1 MCRFPERTIPACL
14 VRAAARDRDRV
25 FLRYL
30 EPTAPDAPA
39 REVTF
44 GGLRDLTARALA
56 WLEAVGVCAGDRVLL
71 LAENSPEWQAVAV
84 AAQTLRAEPAAL
96 FASLAALP
104 AQEIARRVSPRV
116 LFVSTEAQWQKLAPI
131 AEELARGGL
140 RAVLS
145 TAPLTGVPAG
155 VIALTAAAALA
166 EAALDRE
173 DFEARARAVAET
185 DPFLLLFT
193 SGTTGRQKGVRL
205 CQRAIVT
212 AIDGGAY
219 VTGTDEHDVGLH
231 LLPFGHIAGHDQYS
245 LALAQ
250 GHGLIMVARRDD
262 IPRGLALGPSYA
274 FSVPLIYDR
283 IRQQVVARI
292 DGMPRPLRWLL
303 LAALAAAGRV
313 AVDGA
318 TGPIARLLAL
328 LARAT
333 IRRKLM
339 AALGGRIRA
348 LFAGGAPVSE
358 PLFRFFEGLGVP
370 LVEMYGMTE
379 TAGLIALNQ
388 VDQPRRPGCAGRISP
403 DHDVRIAEDGELL
416 VRGPLLLSGFLE
428 PADADGTF
436 TDDGFLHTGDL
447 VRLAEDGGL
456 FVTGRKKHL
465 LVLSTGKKVAPEPVE
480 TAIAAAAPFE
490 GAVLIGEGRPFLSV
504 AVFVAREEL
513 ARIAARG
520 KDAAEELLPR
530 ARAALAAFSEHEKPK
545 QLLVIPGA
553 PMDHPSLVTP
563 TLKVRR
569 EALHA
574 FLGVAIANLY
584 ATM

>member
-1 MCRFPERTIPACL
+1 
-14 VRAAARDRDRV
+14 V
-25 FLRYL
+25 
-30 EPTAPDAPA
+30 
-39 REVTF
+39 
-44 GGLRDLTARALA
+44 
-56 WLEAVGVCAGDRVLL
+56 
-71 LAENSPEWQAVAV
+71 
-84 AAQTLRAEPAAL
+84 
-96 FASLAALP
+96 
-104 AQEIARRVSPRV
+104 
-116 LFVSTEAQWQKLAPI
+116 
-131 AEELARGGL
+131 
-140 RAVLS
+140 
-145 TAPLTGVPAG
+145 
-155 VIALTAAAALA
+155 
-166 EAALDRE
+166 
-173 DFEARARAVAET
+173 
-185 DPFLLLFT
+185 
-193 SGTTGRQKGVRL
+193 
-205 CQRAIVT
+205 
-212 AIDGGAY
+212 
-219 VTGTDEHDVGLH
+219 
-231 LLPFGHIAGHDQYS
+231 
-245 LALAQ
+245 
-250 GHGLIMVARRDD
+250 
-262 IPRGLALGPSYA
+262 
-274 FSVPLIYDR
+274 FSVPLIYER
-283 IRQQVVARI
+283 IRHQVVERI
-292 DGMPRPLRWLL
+292 DGMPGPLRWLL
-303 LAALAAAGRV
+303 RAAVAAAGRV

-318 TGPIARLLAL
+318 TGPVARLLAL

-333 IRRKLM
+333 IRKRLM

-388 VDQPRRPGCAGRISP
+388 VDQPRRPGCAGRISS

-428 PADADGTF
+428 PADAEDTF
-436 TDDGFLHTGDL
+436 TEDGFLHTGDV

-465 LVLSTGKKVAPEPVE
+465 LVLSTGKKVAPEPIE

-553 PMDHPSLVTP
+553 PMDHPSLITP

-584 ATM
+584 GTT